1 MKHALL
7 SVIVALRCLK
17 VRCWVSPVRSAV
29 NGLWICCAFIPALFL
44 APGLAFTETQTSN
57 STLTLCSFIDKSMH
71 RRWKHSN
78 TQLQRL
84 YSVFL
89 HPLATPSLLSSLQE
103 KGNHFLWLFR
113 LWHQHLFPTSCYCLP
128 AQEVHHKSQEKPQP
142 GSSCVRWWRGGSV
155 KHSWQER
162 EIIQIHPKI
171 SLEK

>member
-1 MKHALL
+1 MACGFVVLSFRLYFWHRDSPSLRLKPAAALWRCVALL
-7 SVIVALRCLK
+7 TKACTDV
-17 VRCWVSPVRSAV
+17 
-29 NGLWICCAFIPALFL
+29 
-44 APGLAFTETQTSN
+44 E
-57 STLTLCSFIDKSMH
+57 
-71 RRWKHSN
+71 N
-78 TQLQRL
+78 TQLQLL

-103 KGNHFLWLFR
+103 KGNHFLWLFFR

-128 AQEVHHKSQEKPQP
+128 AQEVHHKSQEKLQP